1 MLVMFGGEFSNFVI
15 YFLFFVNVSIKDCI
29 DLKGIFGF
37 GFLCKW
43 NFWDY
48 GSRIK
53 VV

>member
-15 YFLFFVNVSIKDCI
+15 YFLFFVNASIKDCI

-37 GFLCKW
+37 KW
-43 NFWDY
+43 KFWDY

-53 VV
+53 IV